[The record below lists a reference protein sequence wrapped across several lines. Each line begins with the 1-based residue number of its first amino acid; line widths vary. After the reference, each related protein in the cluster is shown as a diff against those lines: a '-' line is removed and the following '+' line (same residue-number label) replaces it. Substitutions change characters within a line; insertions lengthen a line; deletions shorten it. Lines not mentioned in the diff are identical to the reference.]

1 MSDQSPKIFT
11 SRRKFLKDVATT
23 SGVAAV
29 ASVAPGLAMAE
40 PGQPEPAGDKTEEGY
55 RLTQHVAAYYKSL
68 KG

>member
-1 MSDQSPKIFT
+1 MSDQSPKTFT
-11 SRRKFLKDVATT
+11 SRRKFLKDVAAT
-23 SGVAAV
+23 SGVAAA

-40 PGQPEPAGDKTEEGY
+40 SEPPELAGNSAEEGY